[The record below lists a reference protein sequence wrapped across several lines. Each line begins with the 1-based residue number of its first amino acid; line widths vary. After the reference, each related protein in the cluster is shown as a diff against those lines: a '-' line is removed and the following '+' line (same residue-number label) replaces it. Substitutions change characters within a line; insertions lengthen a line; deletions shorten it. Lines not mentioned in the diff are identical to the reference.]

1 MVLILNFGETTGFK
15 GTPRYWVLLFWRCRI
30 INLLHVPVIFYTD
43 PVEGW
48 LVNNFKD
55 CFPDTIV
62 HIILNLSHPKQED
75 AGFDKI
81 AWNYAPNGVL
91 KTIFFISF

>member
-1 MVLILNFGETTGFK
+1 MARQLGSRVHL
-15 GTPRYWVLLFWRCRI
+15 
-30 INLLHVPVIFYTD
+30 VIESCYSGGVGLSTD

-91 KTIFFISF
+91 KTIFFYFILNLVSF